1 MVIFRIDLAS
11 LILIGLAGI
20 VLLIYGI
27 KTLIED
33 IQYKRRYKKKEHDKS
48 KNNTRTD

>member
-33 IQYKRRYKKKEHDKS
+33 IQYKRRYKKEHDKS
-48 KNNTRTD
+48 KDNTRAD